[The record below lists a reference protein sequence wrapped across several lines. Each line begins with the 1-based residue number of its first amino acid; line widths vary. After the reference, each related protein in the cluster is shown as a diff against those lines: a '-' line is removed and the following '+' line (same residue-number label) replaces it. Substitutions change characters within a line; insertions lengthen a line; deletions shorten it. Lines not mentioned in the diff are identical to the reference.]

1 MLSLYPRH
9 SLVCNIGQD
18 GSGTHGVAPD
28 IGNEKLADARISV
41 GQIPFV
47 HSEAAF
53 QEFARFNKRLQ
64 HVNFKQRLIRK
75 LRKIKSVWMS

>member
-28 IGNEKLADARISV
+28 IGDEKLVDALITV
-41 GQIPFV
+41 QKIPLI
-47 HSEAAF
+47 HSETAF
-53 QEFARFNKRLQ
+53 KKFANFNKRFQ
-64 HVNFKQRLIRK
+64 HVNFRQGLLCR
-75 LRKIKSVWMS
+75 LRKIQAAWAG